1 MKTKILKYGKK
12 ICGETRKADFLRAFE
27 REVETT
33 RIFSFGACNFHCPYC
48 KRDCQLVDTNGN
60 PIRAE
65 EVPFEEV
72 LAVVDDAVAKEQ
84 RVRLSGGDPVMFP
97 KESLAIAKYAIDKYG
112 QKISIAHNGS
122 GMRYVKSLAPYLD
135 YAAIDLKGHDGEEL
149 AMRAGIPEKTGDKML
164 KSTLAVQDY
173 LASQGVLVDV
183 RTPVFDTTTLDNLHS
198 MAEQIV
204 KGGVE
209 NKFWTLRKY
218 NPVRWIDWGTIP
230 QETLLQYAE
239 ILSKEFPEL
248 PIGLRLKWSGGAKE
262 FIILKGG
269 KRI

>member
-1 MKTKILKYGKK
+1 MKTRILKYGKK
-12 ICGETRKADFLRAFE
+12 IAGETRRADFLAAFG
-27 REVETT
+27 RPVETT
-33 RIFSFGACNFHCPYC
+33 RIISFGACNFHCPYC
-48 KRDCQLVDTNGN
+48 KRDCQLVDGEGN

-65 EVPFEEV
+65 EVDFNEV
-72 LAVVDDAVAKEQ
+72 LAVVDDATAKNQ

-97 KESLAIAKYAIDKYG
+97 KESLAIAEYAMSKYG
-112 QKISIAHNGS
+112 KKISIAHNGS
-122 GMRYVKSLAPYLD
+122 GLRFAKALSPYLD
-135 YAAIDLKGHDGEEL
+135 YAAIDLKGHDGTEL
-149 AMRAGIPEKTGDKML
+149 AMRAGIPEKAGDKML
-164 KSTLAVQDY
+164 KSTLAVQDF

-183 RTPVFDTTTLDNLHS
+183 RTPVFDTTSLDNLYS
-198 MAEQIV
+198 MAEAITRTGV
-204 KGGVE
+204 K

-248 PIGLRLKWSGGAKE
+248 PIGLRLKWSGSKE